1 MFSSSRLIARQCSAG
16 LCRNGALGGLTGA
29 GFAKTAGTTSS
40 SLLAGATSRRLAST
54 LPGIRAGAQPD
65 YLRLG
70 GAALAVGGTI
80 LGTHLFLNR
89 ETRDSLHPYERSYL
103 NETFMYTGAGL
114 AVTAAVAKGLHNSG
128 WSARLMS
135 MNPWVVLGGG
145 LVGSIATMMGV
156 MNTDPD
162 NTVLK
167 HTFFGGFQVMQA
179 LTLAPLFFV
188 NPAILARAGLYTV
201 GIVGSLSYIGAT
213 AKSDQYLYLGG
224 PLLAGVTV
232 VALAGLAPMIL
243 PARIA
248 SRALAPLEAISLY
261 GGLAVFSGFVLYDTQ
276 KILHRARMAQQG
288 LMKRDTCRESI
299 SLELDCI
306 NIFVR
311 LVSIL
316 SGQQGNRRR

>member
-1 MFSSSRLIARQCSAG
+1 MFSRTALSFQRLCS
-16 LCRNGALGGLTGA
+16 
-29 GFAKTAGTTSS
+29 KQIP
-40 SLLAGATSRRLAST
+40 LASFIT
-54 LPGIRAGAQPD
+54 NAAKQQGKRQLSTVSALHQGAKPD
-65 YLRLG
+65 YMRLG
-70 GAALAVGGTI
+70 GSALAVGGTI

-89 ETRDSLHPYERSYL
+89 ETRDSLHPFEAAYL
-103 NETFMYTGAGL
+103 NDTFMYTGAGL
-114 AVTAAVAKGLHNSG
+114 ALTAAVAKGLHNSG
-128 WSARLMS
+128 WSIKLMQ

-156 MNTDPD
+156 MSTPPE

-167 HTFFGGFQVMQA
+167 HAFWGGFQVMQA
-179 LTLAPLFFV
+179 ATLAPLFFM

-213 AKSDQYLYLGG
+213 AKTDKYLYLGG
-224 PLLAGVTV
+224 PLLAGVVV
-232 VALAGLAPMIL
+232 VALAGMAPMVL

-261 GGLAVFSGFVLYDTQ
+261 GGLAVFSGMVLYDTQ
-276 KILHRARMAQQG
+276 KILARARMVQAG
-288 LMKRDTCRESI
+288 RMPRDTCRESI

-311 LVSIL
+311 LVMIL
-316 SGQQGNRRR
+316 NGQQNKRK

>member
-1 MFSSSRLIARQCSAG
+1 MFASSRLLSRACTGLTRSGAVGVLAKGATPRTMATYTPLRLQQQARQ
-16 LCRNGALGGLTGA
+16 
-29 GFAKTAGTTSS
+29 
-40 SLLAGATSRRLAST
+40 
-54 LPGIRAGAQPD
+54 PD
-65 YLRLG
+65 WFRLG

-89 ETRDSLHPYERSYL
+89 ETRESLHPYERSYL
-103 NETFMYTGAGL
+103 NETFTYTGVGL
-114 AVTAAVAKGLHNSG
+114 ALTAAVAKGLHNAG
-128 WSARLMS
+128 WSVRLMS
-135 MNPWVVLGGG
+135 MNPWMVLGGG
-145 LVGSIATMMGV
+145 LVGSIATMYGT
-156 MNTDPD
+156 MNTDPS
-162 NTVLK
+162 NAVLK
-167 HTFFGGFQVMQA
+167 HTFWGGFQVMQA

-232 VALAGLAPMIL
+232 VALASLAPMIL

-248 SRALAPLEAISLY
+248 ARALAPLEAISLY

-276 KILHRARMAQQG
+276 KILHRARLAQQG
-288 LMKRDTCRESI
+288 YMKRDTCRESI

-316 SGQQGNRRR
+316 SGQQQRRR

>member
-1 MFSSSRLIARQCSAG
+1 MFARTAQLFQRSCSKQVPLVSFLANATKSQG
-16 LCRNGALGGLTGA
+16 KRQLTTAPALQHGA
-29 GFAKTAGTTSS
+29 K
-40 SLLAGATSRRLAST
+40 
-54 LPGIRAGAQPD
+54 PD
-65 YLRLG
+65 YMRLG
-70 GAALAVGGTI
+70 GSALAIGGTI
-80 LGTHLFLNR
+80 LGTHFFLNR
-89 ETRDSLHPYERSYL
+89 ETRDSLHPYESAYL
-103 NETFMYTGAGL
+103 NDTFIYTGAGL
-114 AVTAAVAKGLHNSG
+114 ALTAAVAKGLHNSG
-128 WSARLMS
+128 WSVRLMQ

-145 LVGSIATMMGV
+145 LIGSIGTMMGV
-156 MNTDPD
+156 MSTPPE

-167 HTFFGGFQVMQA
+167 HVFWGGFQVMQA
-179 LTLAPLFFV
+179 ATLAPLFFM

-213 AKSDQYLYLGG
+213 AKTDKYLYLGG
-224 PLLAGVTV
+224 PLLAGVAV

-276 KILHRARMAQQG
+276 KILARARMAQAG
-288 LMKRDTCRESI
+288 RMARDPCRESI

-311 LVSIL
+311 LVTIL
-316 SGQQGNRRR
+316 GGQQNRRK